1 MVRRVTHWRFAA
13 QAGWETGPNCRVR
26 EFSNGGC
33 VLPNLRY
40 GVPKLLSILGVLAL
54 AQELVKKR
62 KAGFLVRFGTRRSQK

>member
-40 GVPKLLSILGVLAL
+40 GVPKLLSILGVLACIMHE
-54 AQELVKKR
+54 A
-62 KAGFLVRFGTRRSQK
+62 VRSSRVAMKSGW